1 MKLYAIKWQGEEIKE
16 GDWFKSLGC
25 AISAITHFDGR
36 VVEAVWQRS
45 EFSYGNRYFTYHQDT
60 THAGKTGLAL
70 KLWWAEQQEA
80 PGEAA

>member
-1 MKLYAIKWQGEEIKE
+1 MKLYAIKWEGEEIKE

-36 VVEAVWQRS
+36 VVEHVLTSSPYIGEVR
-45 EFSYGNRYFTYHQDT
+45 TYAAYT
-60 THAGKTGLAL
+60 TPCDGLTGMQL

-80 PGEAA
+80 QGEAA